1 MKNYKLFNN
10 ILGWLVFA
18 VAATVYILTSEPT
31 ASFWDCG
38 EYISSAY
45 KLEVGHP
52 PGAPTFQLMG
62 RFFSMFAFGDVTHVA
77 RMVNIMSALVSG
89 LTILFL
95 FWSITHIA
103 KKIATAHSEFSEG
116 KMWAVLGGGLVG
128 ALAYTF
134 SDSFWFSAVE
144 GEVYATSAFFT
155 AIVFWCILKWEEN
168 ADDKYALKWI
178 VLIAYLVGLSIG
190 VHLLNLLAIPAITY
204 VIYFKKY
211 KPTVLGF
218 IIATTTGLLMLILV
232 MYVMIPQVVDIFAK
246 TELMFVNSFGLPF
259 NSGTIF
265 FGLLLAALLTASI
278 LYTIKQ
284 MKNIKTWIF
293 ILSGLFIIVVFAT
306 STSFL
311 SFFGR
316 LVILTA
322 MAVFFYKVRNNKAL
336 INTIAMC
343 IMFILIGYSTFFI
356 LVIRSNA
363 KTPLNEN
370 APKNAIALLSY
381 LNREQYGDWPL
392 FYGQYYN
399 APLDSKVPYTDG
411 NPVYSEDDAKGEYVI
426 SDDKKGTEPVYDER
440 FCTIFPRMWKTEKE
454 DEYIDWAKVKG
465 HSVAVTNAYGETE
478 SLKVPSFGENIYFF
492 MRYQIGYMYWRYF
505 MWNFVGRQNDVQGA
519 GDPVNGNWV
528 SGINSMDKSRIGPVE
543 LLPENLKSKGTA
555 HLYFLPL
562 ILGLIGLLYLFTKN
576 YKDGIV
582 VLVFFLMT
590 GLAIVVYLNQGP
602 SEPRERDYAYAGS
615 FYAFAIW
622 IGIGVIALY
631 DTITKY
637 VKPNKFIALAVT
649 LVCFF
654 AVPYVMAKAEWKFHD
669 RSDRYTVLDFASNY
683 LNTCAP
689 NAILFTNG
697 DNDTFPLWYAQEVE
711 GIRTDV
717 RVVNLSLLNT
727 DWYIDQITRKA
738 YDSDPAPIS
747 MTWDQYK
754 QGTRDVVYFLK
765 DSTLCDSK
773 KYYELSDL
781 LDVVFSDDPNTKKT
795 LRSGKTIAYIPTT
808 KFKLSVDKKAVLNSG
823 TVAPELA
830 DSIVDEM
837 QWDMSGYGIQKNNL
851 AVLDIIAHNNWKRPI
866 YFSITTGN
874 DSYINLENYFQLE
887 GLAYRLV
894 PIKAKNADGQT
905 GGINTTAMYD
915 NLVNKFK
922 WGNMADSTIY
932 LDEQTLRMTMNFRNN
947 FSRLADALIA
957 EGKKDS
963 AIKVLDKC
971 MEVMPE
977 TSVPFNYFI
986 MPIADAYYKAGATEK
1001 ANNIIKR
1008 ITELYAQNL
1017 EYYFAFKGSLAKTV
1031 SSDREQSLAVM
1042 NRIVLITKNNK
1053 QDSLSA
1059 TAKESFDKYYALYTK
1074 SMTGTKG
1081 TEQK

>member
-1 MKNYKLFNN
+1 MKNYKLLNN
-10 ILGWLVFA
+10 ILGWMVFVIA
-18 VAATVYILTSEPT
+18 STVYILTSEPT

-38 EYISSAY
+38 EYIATAY

-62 RFFSMFAFGDVTHVA
+62 RFFSLFAFGDISQVA
-77 RMVNIMSALVSG
+77 RMVNTMSALLSG
-89 LTILFL
+89 FTILFL

-103 KKIATAHSEFSEG
+103 KKTASAGGELTDG
-116 KMWAVLGGGLVG
+116 RMWAVLGSGLVG

-168 ADDKYALKWI
+168 AEDKFSLKWI
-178 VLIAYLVGLSIG
+178 ILIAFLIGLSIG

-211 KPTVLGF
+211 ETTVKGF
-218 IIATTTGLLMLILV
+218 IIATGMGLLMLVLV
-232 MYVMIPQVVDIFAK
+232 MYVIIPQVVDLFAK
-246 TELMFVNSFGLPF
+246 TELLFVNGIGMPF
-259 NSGTIF
+259 NSGTVF
-265 FGLLLAALLTASI
+265 LGLLIIALLTTGI
-278 LYTIKQ
+278 YYTIKQ
-284 MKNIKTWIF
+284 TPGIKTFVI
-293 ILSGLFIIVVFAT
+293 ILSVIFALIVFAA
-306 STSFL
+306 SSSFL
-311 SFFGR
+311 SFLGR
-316 LVILTA
+316 LIILGGGA
-322 MAVFFYKVRNNKAL
+322 LFFYKVRSNKPL
-336 INTIAMC
+336 INTI
-343 IMFILIGYSTFFI
+343 ILSVIFLLIGYSTFFI

-399 APLDSKVPYTDG
+399 AQLDSKEPYSDG
-411 NPVYSEDDAKGEYVI
+411 NPVYSRDDTKGKYVI
-426 SDDKKGTEPVYDER
+426 TDDKKSSEPNYDEK
-440 FCTIFPRMWKTEKE
+440 FCTVFPRMWKTEKE
-454 DEYIDWAKVKG
+454 DEYKAWAKVKG
-465 HSVAVTNAYGETE
+465 KSVSYVNAYGETE
-478 SLKVPSFGENIYFF
+478 SVKVPTFGENIYFF
-492 MRYQIGYMYWRYF
+492 MRYQIGYMYLRYF
-505 MWNFVGRQNDVQGA
+505 MWNFAGRQNDLQGS
-519 GDPVNGNWV
+519 GDALDGNWV
-528 SGINSMDKSRIGPVE
+528 SGIESMDKSRIGPVD
-543 LLPENLKSKGTA
+543 LLPDNLKNKGNA
-555 HLYFLPL
+555 RLYFLPL

-582 VLVFFLMT
+582 VLLFFVMT
-590 GLAIVVYLNQGP
+590 GLAIVIYLNQGP

-631 DTITKY
+631 DTITRY
-637 VKPNKFIALAVT
+637 LKPGKIIAWAVT
-649 LVCFF
+649 IVCLI

-669 RSDRYTVLDFASNY
+669 RSDRKTCLDFASNY

-697 DNDTFPLWYAQEVE
+697 DNDTFPLWYVQEVE

-754 QGTRDVVYFLK
+754 QGSRDVVYFVK
-765 DSTLCDSK
+765 DSTLCDPG

-781 LDVVFSDDPNTKKT
+781 LDVVFSDDPSTKKA
-795 LRSGKTIAYIPTT
+795 LRSGKSIAFFPTS
-808 KFKLSVDKKAVLNSG
+808 KFKLTVDKDAVIKSG
-823 TVAPELA
+823 TVSKELA

-837 QWDMSGYGIQKNNL
+837 KWDMSGYGIQKNHL
-851 AVLDIIAHNNWKRPI
+851 AVLDIIAHNNWKRPV
-866 YFSITTGN
+866 YFSITTGD
-874 DSYINLENYFQLE
+874 DSYINLEKYFQLE

-894 PIKAKNADGQT
+894 PLKIKATDGQT
-905 GGINTTAMYD
+905 GTINTTAMYNNIM
-915 NLVNKFK
+915 NLFQ
-922 WGNMADSTIY
+922 WGNMPDSSVY
-932 LDEQTLRMTMNFRNN
+932 LDETNRRMTMNFRNN
-947 FSRLADALIA
+947 FSRLAEALIK

-971 MEVMPE
+971 IEVMPE
-977 TSVPFNYFI
+977 TSVPFNYFVL
-986 MPIADAYYKAGATEK
+986 PVAEAYYRAGATEK
-1001 ANNIIKR
+1001 ANKIISR
-1008 ITELYAQNL
+1008 LTELFAQDL
-1017 EYYFAFKGSLAKTV
+1017 EYYFAFKGDLAKGVT
-1031 SSDREQSLAVM
+1031 SNQEQSLAIM
-1042 NRIVLITKNNK
+1042 NRIAVVTKNNS

-1059 TAKESFDKYYALYTK
+1059 KAKEYFEKYYAFYTK
-1074 SMTGTKG
+1074 TSTDTKVPV
-1081 TEQK
+1081 K